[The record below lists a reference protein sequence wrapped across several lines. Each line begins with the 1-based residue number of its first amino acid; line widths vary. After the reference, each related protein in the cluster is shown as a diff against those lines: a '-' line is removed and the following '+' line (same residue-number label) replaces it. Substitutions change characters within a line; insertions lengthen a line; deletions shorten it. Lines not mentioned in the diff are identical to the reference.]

1 LFKKILSNIEEK
13 EYFKLEIIYD
23 INKWVEQYPVMHEII
38 KFLGVILL
46 ALAAYIIAKRFVLKY
61 IFKLVRKTRVE
72 WDNLILNERL
82 LKRIAY
88 IPPLLVLQ
96 QFVYLLPDAGNFV
109 SKILNSLLV
118 LTVILILGS
127 LINSLNSVYEKIPR
141 FRDRPIKGYLQL
153 VKIFIYIFGTIIV
166 IGILA
171 AKEPWTLITGL
182 GALTAV
188 IILVFRDTILSFV
201 ASIQISSYDLIKKGD
216 WIEVPKY
223 GADGDVIDIALHT
236 VKVQNWDK
244 TITVIP
250 TYKLIEESFKNWRGM
265 KETGGRRIKRSIY
278 IDLSSVKFLDDDLFE
293 RLSKIQSL
301 SEYLKTR
308 KNEIEEYN
316 KKYNIDVTVPVNGR
330 RLTNIG
336 TFRAYLKEYLNRRG
350 DINTNL
356 TFLVRQLDPG
366 PNGLPVEIYVFA
378 NTTEWAKYEDIQS
391 DVFDHIF
398 AVVPHFGLK
407 IFQNPTGNDFKKLSG
422 N

>member
-1 LFKKILSNIEEK
+1 MKIQLIS
-13 EYFKLEIIYD
+13 D
-23 INKWVEQYPVMHEII
+23 INRWFEQYPATHEII
-38 KFLGVILL
+38 KFLGVVLL
-46 ALAAYIIAKRFVLKY
+46 ALAAYIITKRFILKY
-61 IFKLVRKTRVE
+61 LLKIVRKTRLE
-72 WDNLILNERL
+72 WDDLVLNERL

-88 IPPLLVLQ
+88 IPPLIVLQ
-96 QFVYLLPDAGNFV
+96 QFVYLLPDAGDFV

-118 LTVILILGS
+118 LIVIFSFGS
-127 LINSLNSVYEKIPR
+127 LINSLNIVYEKIPR

-216 WIEVPKY
+216 WIEVSKY

-236 VKVQNWDK
+236 VKIQNWDK

-278 IDLSSVKFLDDDLFE
+278 IDLSSVKFLDDDLYE

-308 KNEIEEYN
+308 KSEIEEYN
-316 KKYNIDVTVPVNGR
+316 KKYNIDCLLYTSPSPR
-330 RLTNIG
+330 DRT
-336 TFRAYLKEYLNRRG
+336 RSRMPSSA
-350 DINTNL
+350 
-356 TFLVRQLDPG
+356 
-366 PNGLPVEIYVFA
+366 
-378 NTTEWAKYEDIQS
+378 
-391 DVFDHIF
+391 
-398 AVVPHFGLK
+398 
-407 IFQNPTGNDFKKLSG
+407 
-422 N
+422 